1 MISVEFEDAS
11 GNIGHFQCSRILSP
25 NVRPFVDD
33 ATVQD
38 QDERL
43 TAIEVKH
50 EELTRVVLALFDFTP
65 ESSDAADEDAAF
77 TVKE

>member
-11 GNIGHFQCSRILSP
+11 GNIGYFQCSRIVSL
-25 NVRPFVDD
+25 NGKPFVHDEI
-33 ATVQD
+33 VHD

-43 TAIEVKH
+43 TALEIKH

-65 ESSDAADEDAAF
+65 DPSNAEEETANSE
-77 TVKE
+77 KE